1 MSGET
6 RTCSI
11 CGGPLGVGPSGWTGG
26 NNAEPINHGRCCDA
40 CNQNTVIPLRMIRI
54 QQGRDP
60 RHVETD
66 IEAID
71 GAHRRQ

>member
-1 MSGET
+1 MSDEGEMT
-6 RTCSI
+6 ETGKCSI
-11 CGGPLGVGPSGWTGG
+11 CGGTYTRYG